1 MPEKPKATPAV
12 HNRIAL
18 VFDFDETLAPDS
30 FAALLK
36 HCGYD
41 PESFEEEKIEPLLE
55 NNWDKK
61 LARFYVLADE
71 SRHRDDLTITAETF
85 AEVGRNLELY
95 PEVEEMFDRV
105 VDYAQDIIP
114 DIEVEFYLLTAGMLE
129 IPRATSIS
137 DRFRTMWGGEL
148 FFDEEDGELTFVKHT
163 VSYPDKIR
171 YVLKL
176 CKGMDIDH
184 PKITQD
190 VYRELPSEEWYLP
203 LSQLIYVGDGDS
215 DMPVFAYL
223 AEHDG
228 LSIGVFKS
236 DGVSGWEGY
245 EDIHEGQRV
254 VENLAGADY
263 QEDSE
268 LMRSIKF
275 SVQSICKEIAL
286 RQMGKGE

>member
-1 MPEKPKATPAV
+1 MPRATPAV

-18 VFDFDETLAPDS
+18 VFDFDKTLAPDS

-41 PESFEEEKIEPLLE
+41 PEAFQEKKIAPLLE

-71 SRHRDDLTITAETF
+71 SRRRDDLSITAETF

-105 VDYAQDIIP
+105 VGYAQDIIP

-129 IPRATSIS
+129 IPRATSIA

-148 FFDEEDGELTFVKHT
+148 YFDEEDDELTFIKNT

-171 YVLKL
+171 YILKL
-176 CKGMDIDH
+176 CKGMEIDH

-190 VYRELPSEEWYLP
+190 VYREIPSEEWHLP
-203 LSQLIYVGDGDS
+203 INQLIYVGDGDS

-223 AEHDG
+223 VEHEG
-228 LSIGVFKS
+228 LAIGVFKS
-236 DGVSGWEGY
+236 EGVSGWEGY
-245 EDIHEGQRV
+245 EDIHEDQRV
-254 VENLAGADY
+254 VENLAAADY
-263 QEDSE
+263 GEDSE
-268 LMRSIKF
+268 LMRSIKL
-275 SVQSICKEIAL
+275 SVESICKEIAL
-286 RQMGKGE
+286 RQKGKGE